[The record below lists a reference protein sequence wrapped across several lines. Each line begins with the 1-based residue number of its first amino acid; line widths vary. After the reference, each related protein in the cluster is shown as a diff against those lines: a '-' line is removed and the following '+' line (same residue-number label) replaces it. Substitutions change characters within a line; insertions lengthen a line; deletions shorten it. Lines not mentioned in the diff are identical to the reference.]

1 MNLCLE
7 LCETEIFYL
16 MKIWFILKA
25 KTKKTSISSYSDGNL
40 SWNLSKDEFFYFIG
54 KDLII
59 QKSGRGNF
67 AVIFARHEYMKKKE
81 NILCDQKRIII
92 VKLKDDIYWIS
103 LSTKEN
109 MLIRFVKNFC
119 DLKYGGRN
127 RGTIKTCKMKT
138 RCFLWSI
145 WSGWSKHRQLPTI
158 WINFIGCGLFYLQI
172 LKVLGVHFKTFDN

>member
-25 KTKKTSISSYSDGNL
+25 KTKKTPISSYSHSNL
-40 SWNLSKDEFFYFIG
+40 PWNLSKDEFFYFIG

-81 NILCDQKRIII
+81 NILCDQRRII

-109 MLIRFVKNFC
+109 MLIRFVKNF
-119 DLKYGGRN
+119 
-127 RGTIKTCKMKT
+127 
-138 RCFLWSI
+138 LW
-145 WSGWSKHRQLPTI
+145 
-158 WINFIGCGLFYLQI
+158 
-172 LKVLGVHFKTFDN
+172 LKVWWKKQGNY

>member
-25 KTKKTSISSYSDGNL
+25 KTKKTPISSYSHSNL
-40 SWNLSKDEFFYFIG
+40 PWNLSKDEFFYFIG

-81 NILCDQKRIII
+81 NILCDQKRII

-109 MLIRFVKNFC
+109 MLIRFVKNF
-119 DLKYGGRN
+119 
-127 RGTIKTCKMKT
+127 
-138 RCFLWSI
+138 LW
-145 WSGWSKHRQLPTI
+145 
-158 WINFIGCGLFYLQI
+158 
-172 LKVLGVHFKTFDN
+172 LKVWWKKQGNY

>member
-25 KTKKTSISSYSDGNL
+25 KTKKTPISSYSHSNL
-40 SWNLSKDEFFYFIG
+40 PWNLSKDEFFYFIG

-81 NILCDQKRIII
+81 NILCDQKRII

-103 LSTKEN
+103 LSTKEK
-109 MLIRFVKNFC
+109 MLIRFVKNF
-119 DLKYGGRN
+119 
-127 RGTIKTCKMKT
+127 
-138 RCFLWSI
+138 LW
-145 WSGWSKHRQLPTI
+145 
-158 WINFIGCGLFYLQI
+158 
-172 LKVLGVHFKTFDN
+172 LKVWWKKQGNY